1 MLASLKRNECKSE
14 LTQFFTVALTLSFI
28 MLKNSQTYFKNMVV
42 LRFLKLFGYFSPLY
56 MKVKIVFREMFNVRN
71 ERESK
76 VLRPT
81 NLRY

>member
-1 MLASLKRNECKSE
+1 
-14 LTQFFTVALTLSFI
+14 